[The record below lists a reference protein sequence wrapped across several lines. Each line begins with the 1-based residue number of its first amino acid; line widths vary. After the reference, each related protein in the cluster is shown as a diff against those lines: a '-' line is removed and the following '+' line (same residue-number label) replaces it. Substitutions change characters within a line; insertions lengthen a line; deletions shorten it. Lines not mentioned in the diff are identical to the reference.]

1 MLSKLPAIYCNFLM
15 PGNGTECHYMLAAI
29 LSHTIYIGMVPYY
42 VAYTYNFQI
51 SKRNEENTYFEYKLI
66 TISKT

>member
-1 MLSKLPAIYCNFLM
+1 M